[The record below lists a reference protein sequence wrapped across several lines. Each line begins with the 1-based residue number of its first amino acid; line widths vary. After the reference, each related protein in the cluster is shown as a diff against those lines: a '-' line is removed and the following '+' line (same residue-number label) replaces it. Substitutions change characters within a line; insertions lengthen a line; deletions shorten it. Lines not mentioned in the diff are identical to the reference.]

1 MNLWMCIQNN
11 SKYKQELTKRAHIK
25 GINSVSKCDKISRY
39 IFPSSF
45 FLLNLM
51 YWYSYNN

>member
-1 MNLWMCIQNN
+1 MCIQNDPE
-11 SKYKQELTKRAHIK
+11 YKKQLTKRAHFK

-39 IFPSSF
+39 VFPLSF
-45 FLLNLM
+45 FILNLI